1 MWITMWVEF
10 LKKQLASEVF
20 ILEFRLEKKMA
31 ILRYW
36 KNSSRKWTFF
46 LEDANRFSRSL
57 TRKAAECSYCY
68 VLTFLEN
75 VQEFLLEFWSE
86 KRWLHCNTYYE
97 TLTESWKKKSA
108 TYWPLKFWVLSQAD
122 TIITQALS
130 IWT

>member
-46 LEDANRFSRSL
+46 LEDADRFSRIL

-68 VLTFLEN
+68 SHSWKMFKSSYWN
-75 VQEFLLEFWSE
+75 SDQ
-86 KRWLHCNTYYE
+86 KRRWLHCNTYYE

-108 TYWPLKFWVLSQAD
+108 TYRPLRFWVLSQAD